1 MQILEPDCS
10 DLTLPLHLYF
20 FVTLCMIFNLSLL
33 ACLQEGI
40 KIVPA
45 SWDAVKSGGDEI
57 NTLAWW

>member
-1 MQILEPDCS
+1 MQILEPDSS

-33 ACLQEGI
+33 AYLQEGI

-45 SWDAVKSGGDEI
+45 SRDAAKSGGDKI

>member
-1 MQILEPDCS
+1 
-10 DLTLPLHLYF
+10 
-20 FVTLCMIFNLSLL
+20 MIFNLSLL